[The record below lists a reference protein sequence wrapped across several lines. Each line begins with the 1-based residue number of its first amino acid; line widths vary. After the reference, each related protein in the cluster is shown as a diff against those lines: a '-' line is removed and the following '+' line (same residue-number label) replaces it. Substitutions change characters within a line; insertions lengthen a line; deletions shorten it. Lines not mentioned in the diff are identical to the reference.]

1 MSSNMEKFSIRSP
14 VEQNGGFLGLFET
27 DKTLTKLIS
36 SLLYKNKIDSAC
48 EILDELIKNSELKTV
63 EFSYETQDGKKLN
76 ILHLLAMH
84 SKNNHI
90 SEIISAIFKSNVNI
104 KNALNSK
111 ETQGG
116 QTPVLILFH
125 ATENHELVELA
136 KTKGADLSIM
146 NNSGINIMTDKN
158 TTENHN
164 TDKHT
169 TENHNTDLS
178 SDSDDDFSIFNRKT
192 ETDKPSTE
200 KLNTAKTM
208 TLTSDLSDSD
218 NVNHGVNM
226 KNNTDSL
233 TVKNMKDLDTI
244 KDKMTNDKMNNNS
257 SVGGFYNSQEILD
270 MLMNTQ
276 TGGKKSKNKKMS
288 RTGTR
293 HVNTY
298 SEFSVGSPK
307 SDRSMVN
314 RLSRSVENKSE
325 QLHQSAMEK
334 IKSILKDVESK
345 LKGDELSLKARA
357 YKAILYAQVKEK
369 NPSMSNYERAVELEK
384 QVTESN
390 IKNIK
395 KNEASRLE
403 DIANHISEK
412 DKTRSE
418 KMSSDSDKTTMN
430 SEKSTD
436 KKKKTSKKSKDTT
449 EMSGGFESDYA
460 YLEVDTDKVYSV
472 VDFSD

>member
-1 MSSNMEKFSIRSP
+1 MSSNMEKFSIRTP
-14 VEQNGGFLGLFET
+14 VEQNGGFLGFFET
-27 DKTLTKLIS
+27 DKTVTKLIS
-36 SLLYKNKIDSAC
+36 SLLYNNKIDIAC
-48 EILDELIKNSELKTV
+48 AVFEELIMNSELGKV
-63 EFSYETQDGKKLN
+63 DFSCETPDGKKLN

-90 SEIISAIFKSNVNI
+90 SQIIHKIFRSDVNI
-104 KNALNSK
+104 KKALNSQ
-111 ETQGG
+111 ETVGG
-116 QTPVLILFH
+116 QTPVLLLFNETH
-125 ATENHELVELA
+125 NDELVELA
-136 KTKGADLSIM
+136 KKKGADTTIQNSVGISIA
-146 NNSGINIMTDKN
+146 TDKDSTEN
-158 TTENHN
+158 HKTTENHSTDSIDSDEDSIFMKKTTSDRAN
-164 TDKHT
+164 TDKAY
-169 TENHNTDLS
+169 
-178 SDSDDDFSIFNRKT
+178 
-192 ETDKPSTE
+192 
-200 KLNTAKTM
+200 TANTM
-208 TLTSDLSDSD
+208 TMTSDLSDSD
-218 NVNHGVNM
+218 NPNM
-226 KNNTDSL
+226 KNNTDSI
-233 TVKNMKDLDTI
+233 TKKNMKDLDTI
-244 KDKMTNDKMNNNS
+244 KDNMKPNS

-276 TGGKKSKNKKMS
+276 TGGKKSKSHKNKKIS
-288 RTGTR
+288 RSGTR

-298 SEFSVGSPK
+298 SEFSTGSPK
-307 SDRSMVN
+307 SDRSMTN

-334 IKSILKDVESK
+334 IKSILKDVEPK
-345 LKGDELSLKARA
+345 LKGEELSLKARA
-357 YKAILYAQVKEK
+357 YKAIIYAQVKDK

-403 DIANHISEK
+403 DIASHISEK
-412 DKTRSE
+412 DKMRSE
-418 KMSSDSDKTTMN
+418 KMSSDSDKTAMN